1 MRRLIPLSKISQKR
15 KVLDLTAS
23 LINSNKHKEE
33 LMPIILKLSQK
44 LKRELCNSF
53 DEASINSDTKA
64 RQKTLQE
71 NYRLI
76 FFMNIHVKVLNKI
89 LVNRIQQYSKRMTK
103 WDLLLECKDSL
114 TYEH

>member
-1 MRRLIPLSKISQKR
+1 
-15 KVLDLTAS
+15 
-23 LINSNKHKEE
+23 
-33 LMPIILKLSQK
+33 MPIILKLSQK